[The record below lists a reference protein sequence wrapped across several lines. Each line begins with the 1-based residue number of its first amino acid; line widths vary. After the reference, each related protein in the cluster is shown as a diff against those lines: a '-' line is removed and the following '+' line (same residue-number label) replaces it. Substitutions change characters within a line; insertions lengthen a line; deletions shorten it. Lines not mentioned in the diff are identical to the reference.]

1 MKSVYAFL
9 FLTLP
14 LMCSKSS
21 PEDTMLYANEDVDS
35 RLEVPYTQALK
46 IENDN
51 YSQETIPDQKLIKES
66 LLRFETKD
74 LEKTYKQVQKFV
86 VQNSGYIQDDEA
98 TKSYNQFT
106 RRLIIRVPTTT
117 FQKTIDS
124 IASNVEYFD
133 TKQITSRDVTEEF
146 IDLEARLQAKETLE
160 IRYLELL
167 KKANSVNEILEIERE
182 LSTIREEIESK
193 QGRLKYLQN
202 KVSLSTLT
210 VEFYKITSES
220 GVTVSYGQKMWNAIA
235 SGFDGL
241 SFFFLGV
248 LYMWPFIII
257 LILFVFLLRRWLRRK
272 KQ

>member
-1 MKSVYAFL
+1 
-9 FLTLP
+9 
-14 LMCSKSS
+14 MCSS
-21 PEDTMLYANEDVDS
+21 PSKESYSFSEETDM
-35 RLEVPYTQALK
+35 EVPLPYMQALK
-46 IENDN
+46 IDDDD
-51 YSQETIPDQKLIKES
+51 YSQEAIQEQKLIKES

-74 LEKTYKQVQKFV
+74 LEKTYKQIYKFV
-86 VQNSGYIQDDEA
+86 VQNNGYIQDDEA

-106 RRLIIRVPTTT
+106 RRLIIRIPTTT

-124 IASNVEYFD
+124 IASHVEYFD

-146 IDLEARLQAKETLE
+146 IDLEARLKAKEILE
-160 IRYLELL
+160 LRYLELL
-167 KKANSVNEILEIERE
+167 KKANSVTEILEIERE
-182 LSTIREEIESK
+182 LSSIREEIESK

-220 GVTVSYGQKMWNAIA
+220 GVTVSYGKKMWNAMA

-248 LYMWPFIII
+248 LYVWPFIII
-257 LILFVFLLRRWLRRK
+257 LLLFIFVLRRWLRRK